1 METVDHRVVDIAL
14 ERVPGSSF
22 EGFVQAYFAATIG
35 HQYVP
40 LGGTHDGGADAIEDS
55 GLYESS
61 TPTRFLQASVTP
73 DTIGKIRR
81 TVRRLR
87 AFGRDPRSLVYAT
100 SQRVPVIDK
109 LENDLSEEFDVRIT
123 IRDGAY
129 FSAHINDSP
138 GTKQAF
144 SSYLAPSVSFLK
156 EIGSSRLVDELSSLP
171 ARTLCVFIGQEL
183 DRRRGKTELL
193 EAVTDSL
200 ILWSLEG
207 TDPDKGLFLSQQQ
220 IEDKVIETLPA
231 AKKFF
236 RGVFPHRLDF
246 LCSKTGNS
254 RQINFHK
261 KAKGYC
267 LPFETR
273 KLIREENVEDE
284 TLRLKVSDIFRQ
296 RASKSLIGDT
306 DNLPHTE
313 QVVEVCHKAIHQT
326 FHAQGL
332 EMAMFM
338 ENELESRRE
347 SELPAIQDHIHR
359 AMEKLSV
366 KPKVA
371 SLIGGTALSVL
382 RGAFYEST
390 AEERQYFRKLCRTYI
405 LLFMLKNEPRIVEY
419 FRGMSSNFNLYIGS
433 DLIVRCLSEHLLSK
447 DDQMTKNALRIMK
460 DSGSNLILT
469 EKALDE
475 VWHHLKGTNLEY
487 RNNYQE
493 IHNHLTPDLVS
504 QIGKIL
510 IRAYFYARFSDLDAG
525 RKPLDWS
532 RYLGSFITVSD
543 LGNDRSRDELRAY
556 LVNEFGFKFE
566 DEKEMLA
573 GIDPS
578 EVAQLG
584 DAIFDARGKVGREEE
599 SERIL
604 SRNAAATVLRVYQR
618 RSVSHERAGE
628 NPFGYK
634 TWWLTQQSR
643 LQGATGSLVAQKRA
657 RYMMRPEFILHFL
670 ANLPS
675 ATQVQISYDQVF
687 PSILGV
693 RLGNRMDERAFKEI
707 VGKALDVYDQMDE
720 SRAKVFLSRAS
731 EQLQSDFA
739 KRYEDSDFFRP
750 IG

>member
-1 METVDHRVVDIAL
+1 METVDTRVVDIAL
-14 ERVPGSSF
+14 ERVPGTSF
-22 EGFVQAYFAATIG
+22 ENFVQGFFAATIG
-35 HQYVP
+35 PEYVP
-40 LGGTHDGGADAIEDS
+40 LGGTHDGGADGFEDP
-55 GLYESS
+55 GLFEAT
-61 TPTRFLQASVTP
+61 TPTRFMQASVTS
-73 DTIGKIRR
+73 DTVGKIRR

-87 AFGRDPRSLVYAT
+87 EFGRDPRSLLYAT

-109 LENDLSEEFDVRIT
+109 LENDLSEELNVRLT

-144 SSYLAPSVSFLK
+144 SSHLAPTVSFLK
-156 EIGSSRLVDELSSLP
+156 EIGSSRLVDELSNLP

-207 TDPDKGLFLSQQQ
+207 TDPDKGIFLSQKQ
-220 IEDKVIETLPA
+220 IEERVIETLPA

-236 RGVFPHRLDF
+236 RGVLSHRLEA
-246 LCSKTGNS
+246 LCAKMGNA
-254 RQINFHK
+254 RQINFHRK
-261 KAKGYC
+261 HQGYC

-284 TLRLKVSDIFRQ
+284 TLRLRVSDIFRQ
-296 RASKSLIGDT
+296 RASKLLIGDT

-313 QVVEVCHKAIHQT
+313 QVVEVCHRAIHQT

-338 ENELESRRE
+338 EQDSENRRDAE
-347 SELPAIQDHIHR
+347 VPAMQDHVHR
-359 AMEKLSV
+359 AMEKLNIA
-366 KPKVA
+366 PKTA
-371 SLIGGTALSVL
+371 SLICGTALSVL

-390 AEERQYFRKLCRTYI
+390 GEERQYFRKLCRTYI

-419 FRGMSSNFNLYIGS
+419 FRGMTSNFNLYIGS
-433 DLIVRCLSEHLLSK
+433 DLIVRCLSEHLLSAE
-447 DDQMTKNALRIMK
+447 DQMTKNALKIMRA
-460 DSGSNLILT
+460 SGSTLILT
-469 EKALDE
+469 DRALDE
-475 VWHHLKGTNLEY
+475 VWHHLRGTNLEY
-487 RNNYQE
+487 RNNYQD
-493 IHNHLTPDLVS
+493 IHNYIAPNLVS

-510 IRAYFYARFSDLDAG
+510 IRAFFYARFSDLESG
-525 RKPLDWS
+525 RRPMDWV
-532 RYLGSFITVSD
+532 RYLGSFVTVSD

-556 LVNEFGFKFE
+556 LVNEFGFQFE
-566 DEKEMLA
+566 DDREMLSA
-573 GIDPS
+573 LEVSEIDS
-578 EVAQLG
+578 LG
-584 DAIFDARGKVGREEE
+584 DAIYSARGKVGREEE

-618 RSVSHERAGE
+618 RTSSNERAGD

-670 ANLPS
+670 ANIPS
-675 ATQVQISYDQVF
+675 AAQVQFSYDQVF
-687 PSILGV
+687 PSILGI
-693 RLGNRMDERAFKEI
+693 RLGSRMDERAFKEI
-707 VGKALDVYDQMDE
+707 IGKALEVFDHMDE
-720 SRAKVFLSRAS
+720 SRARVVLSTAS

-739 KRYEDSDFFRP
+739 KRYEDSEFFRP
-750 IG
+750 VG